1 MTAILPATFRTDA
14 TATRSRRDEPRDGSE
29 GSPFASTLAAQD
41 RRTAPAH
48 EARTGGSGRTES
60 SADRKPRTA
69 DAPGN
74 HREPNR
80 GAAGGRPEQTDS
92 RPGAG
97 TAAVRAAAG
106 AEAALH
112 GGTAAAAAAS
122 RAAGAAG
129 GDLAAAL
136 AVEEAATATATAAT
150 KAAPVPAPPPG
161 APETAAA
168 AAADAAVVDAA
179 VDAGTTMDGGTSA
192 AAARSESATPPAPS
206 AGTGGQAPGQ
216 GGEGASAGGP
226 DGGAPAQ
233 AVGGRAG
240 AAPGSANDL
249 ANLAVRT
256 ANAAGDDLRIED
268 GSEASVPESVRRQVV
283 ARLAGELAGPGGKG
297 SLRLQLTPPQL
308 GKVDVSFERHGQ
320 ELHLTFRV
328 ESAEAARALRD
339 GAHELTAA
347 LLDKQAGW
355 DRVKVDVER
364 EEPEKHDDGRDDRRG
379 RDGRRDRD
387 ERDGEEGARR

>member
-1 MTAILPATFRTDA
+1 VTSILPATFRADA
-14 TATRSRRDEPRDGSE
+14 PAARSRRDERRDGSE

-48 EARTGGSGRTES
+48 EART
-60 SADRKPRTA
+60 D
-69 DAPGN
+69 GN
-74 HREPNR
+74 TRVGENATRNPQAA
-80 GAAGGRPEQTDS
+80 GAAGERRDATRDAEGGGKSAAARPEQTDS

-106 AEAALH
+106 A
-112 GGTAAAAAAS
+112 AAAHQGAAAGAVAAS
-122 RAAGAAG
+122 RVSGAAG
-129 GDLAAAL
+129 GDLAAPL
-136 AVEEAATATATAAT
+136 AVEETATATAPAEA
-150 KAAPVPAPPPG
+150 KAAPLPAPQPG
-161 APETAAA
+161 AADPAVADATVETAPTTGDRTTTAA
-168 AAADAAVVDAA
+168 QVEA
-179 VDAGTTMDGGTSA
+179 T
-192 AAARSESATPPAPS
+192 TPPTTH
-206 AGTGGQAPGQ
+206 AGNSGQGAGQ
-216 GGEGASAGGP
+216 GGEGAPAGQP
-226 DGGAPAQ
+226 AAATPAQ
-233 AVGGRAG
+233 AVGVRTG
-240 AAPGSANDL
+240 AAPGSAAGI

-256 ANAAGDDLRIED
+256 ANAAGGDIRIED

-297 SLRLQLTPPQL
+297 ALRLQLTPPQL

-328 ESAEAARALRD
+328 ESAEAAKALRD

-347 LLDKQAGW
+347 LLDKPAGW

-364 EEPEKHDDGRDDRRG
+364 EEPGKHDDGRDDRRG

-387 ERDGEEGARR
+387 ERDGEEGART